1 MGRYSYS
8 TECGVVPNWLFPF
21 LHIYHDA
28 SEREP
33 IGRDGDNSRSE
44 EFRKLASLNQAR
56 FLVIVYE
63 ALGLTYWQT
72 LDSSYSLIEVMM
84 QEYSSIMRERS
95 RTSDEDG
102 IEGVDYEWVE
112 LPSFDDPDK
121 TVRMKRFYDIGDKV
135 KG

>member
-1 MGRYSYS
+1 
-8 TECGVVPNWLFPF
+8 
-21 LHIYHDA
+21 
-28 SEREP
+28 
-33 IGRDGDNSRSE
+33 
-44 EFRKLASLNQAR
+44 
-56 FLVIVYE
+56 
-63 ALGLTYWQT
+63 LGLTYWQT

>member
-1 MGRYSYS
+1 
-8 TECGVVPNWLFPF
+8 
-21 LHIYHDA
+21 
-28 SEREP
+28 
-33 IGRDGDNSRSE
+33 
-44 EFRKLASLNQAR
+44 
-56 FLVIVYE
+56 
-63 ALGLTYWQT
+63 
-72 LDSSYSLIEVMM
+72 
-84 QEYSSIMRERS
+84 MRERS